1 MDKARETGWIRR
13 EKQDRY
19 GGRNRIDK
27 EDKTGRIRREEQEE
41 RETFKPQWDKK
52 GVVGWIRRK
61 KQDG

>member
-27 EDKTGRIRREEQEE
+27 EDKTGRIRREEQ
-41 RETFKPQWDKK
+41 
-52 GVVGWIRRK
+52 
-61 KQDG
+61 DG